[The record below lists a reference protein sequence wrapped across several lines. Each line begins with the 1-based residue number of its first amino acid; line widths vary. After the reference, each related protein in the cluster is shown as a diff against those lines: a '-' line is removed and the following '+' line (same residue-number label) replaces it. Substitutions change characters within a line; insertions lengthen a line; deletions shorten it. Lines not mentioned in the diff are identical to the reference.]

1 MRMGRGNQGIIP
13 IALVEVDSPG
23 EGTLVDHM
31 KVGQMVAM
39 GRVMVVVLT
48 LVRISKRIL

>member
-13 IALVEVDSPG
+13 IALVEVDTLG

-39 GRVMVVVLT
+39 GRVMVGVLA
-48 LVRISKRIL
+48 LVRISQRIL